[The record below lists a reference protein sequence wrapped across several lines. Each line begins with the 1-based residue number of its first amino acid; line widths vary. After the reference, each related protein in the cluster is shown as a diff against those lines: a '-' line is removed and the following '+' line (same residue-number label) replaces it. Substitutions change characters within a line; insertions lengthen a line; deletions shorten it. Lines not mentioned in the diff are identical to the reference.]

1 MLRPSLTAAR
11 ISRRTRVVWGAFG
24 AAMALACG
32 ILVLGDAGGPRPLVA
47 MAPETVGTIDA
58 GVLPREA
65 PMDRTRWN
73 AIVIHHSGTPAG
85 DAASIARMHGDEGL
99 AGLGFHFV
107 VGNGQGLPDGF
118 IEVGPRWNRQLPGAH
133 VASRPAADGSRLV
146 SLRADASAEQLN
158 LHAVGICLIGNGE
171 RRPFTERQVHEV
183 ASLVRRLQR
192 ELGIPAERVFLHSD
206 VAPVASPGSY
216 FPTGA
221 FEAQLLQNA
230 S

>member
-1 MLRPSLTAAR
+1 
-11 ISRRTRVVWGAFG
+11 
-24 AAMALACG
+24 
-32 ILVLGDAGGPRPLVA
+32 
-47 MAPETVGTIDA
+47 
-58 GVLPREA
+58 
-65 PMDRTRWN
+65 
-73 AIVIHHSGTPAG
+73 
-85 DAASIARMHGDEGL
+85 MHGDEGL
-99 AGLGFHFV
+99 AGLGYHFV

-133 VASRPAADGSRLV
+133 VASRTAGDGSRLV
-146 SLRADASAEQLN
+146 TLREDASAEQLN

-171 RRPFTERQVHEV
+171 RRPFTDRQIHEL
-183 ASLVRRLQR
+183 AALVRRLQR

-206 VAPVASPGSY
+206 VAPVASPGGC

>member
-1 MLRPSLTAAR
+1 M
-11 ISRRTRVVWGAFG
+11 
-24 AAMALACG
+24 
-32 ILVLGDAGGPRPLVA
+32 
-47 MAPETVGTIDA
+47 GTIDA

-118 IEVGPRWNRQLPGAH
+118 IEVGPRWNSQLPGAH
-133 VASRPAADGSRLV
+133 VASRRATDGSRLV

-158 LHAVGICLIGNGE
+158 LHAVGVCLIGNGE
-171 RRPFTERQVHEV
+171 SRAFTDEQLKSLT
-183 ASLVRRLQR
+183 ALVRELQQQC
-192 ELGIPAERVFLHSD
+192 EIPASRVFMHSQL
-206 VAPVASPGSY
+206 VQVASPGGK
-216 FPTGA
+216 FPHEMFA
-221 FEAQLLQNA
+221 LQLSN
-230 S
+230 

>member
-1 MLRPSLTAAR
+1 MLRPTRAAAR
-11 ISRRTRVVWGAFG
+11 ISRRTRMVWGAFG

-47 MAPETVGTIDA
+47 LAPETLGMTDA

-65 PMDRTRWN
+65 PLDRTRWN

-99 AGLGFHFV
+99 AGLGYHFV

-133 VASRPAADGSRLV
+133 VASRTSAQGSTVVATR
-146 SLRADASAEQLN
+146 SDATAEQLN

-171 RRPFTERQVHEV
+171 RRPFSERQIHEL

-206 VAPVASPGSY
+206 VAPVASPGSC
-216 FPTGA
+216 FPTSA